1 MIGGPE
7 LDDLA
12 DDLANAPEVFRRE
25 SKRIM
30 ERGGVEIKRNAT
42 TIYRRISKHR
52 SGGHTKYAPQTWSYD
67 VSKHWQGN
75 LLMLEVGPDLTRGR
89 AAPKDSP
96 YAQAALGLFYEQAL
110 YTSTGRIGEAPI
122 PALHMAM
129 EHEATVIND
138 RAGDLYERI
147 LDGRT
152 H

>member
-12 DDLANAPEVFRRE
+12 DDLSNAPEIFRRE

-30 ERGGVEIKRNAT
+30 ERGGVEIKRNAGV
-42 TIYRRISKHR
+42 IYRRMSRHR

-89 AAPKDSP
+89 AAPPGSP
-96 YAQAALGLFYEQAL
+96 MGQAALGLFYEQGL
-110 YTSTGRIGEAPI
+110 YDQTGRIGEAPI

-147 LDGRT
+147 LDGRA